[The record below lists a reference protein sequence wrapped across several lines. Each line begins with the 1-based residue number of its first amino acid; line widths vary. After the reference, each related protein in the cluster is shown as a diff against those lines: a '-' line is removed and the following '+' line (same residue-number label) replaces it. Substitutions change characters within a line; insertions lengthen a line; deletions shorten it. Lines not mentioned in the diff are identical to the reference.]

1 MHLSNSYF
9 RCNKSYKTCPVKGTI
24 TISFLFKKEL
34 FLKFVTLK
42 TEITP
47 CFEAVM
53 DTVYAVI
60 HVEYVF
66 IAHILI
72 YILHKYWMRNS
83 ISPFH
88 DVCNCL

>member
-24 TISFLFKKEL
+24 TISFLFEKEL

-47 CFEAVM
+47 WVRLDLARLGLVR
-53 DTVYAVI
+53 
-60 HVEYVF
+60 
-66 IAHILI
+66 LG
-72 YILHKYWMRNS
+72 YIWLG
-83 ISPFH
+83 
-88 DVCNCL
+88 

>member
-24 TISFLFKKEL
+24 TISFLFEKEL

-47 CFEAVM
+47 WNYLPYHSSM
-53 DTVYAVI
+53 GPTYAAMLSL
-60 HVEYVF
+60 
-66 IAHILI
+66 IA
-72 YILHKYWMRNS
+72 
-83 ISPFH
+83 
-88 DVCNCL
+88 

>member
-24 TISFLFKKEL
+24 TISFLFEKEF

-47 CFEAVM
+47 CPRTNKQQRLYQKV
-53 DTVYAVI
+53 VLG
-60 HVEYVF
+60 H
-66 IAHILI
+66 HSG
-72 YILHKYWMRNS
+72 KY
-83 ISPFH
+83 
-88 DVCNCL
+88 

>member
-24 TISFLFKKEL
+24 TISFLFEKEL

-47 CFEAVM
+47 CLLPGTLGLAIYLNH
-53 DTVYAVI
+53 THYQGSLAIPNYA
-60 HVEYVF
+60 
-66 IAHILI
+66 LG
-72 YILHKYWMRNS
+72 
-83 ISPFH
+83 
-88 DVCNCL
+88 